1 MLLYAVL
8 WCFSAKAAIPVDSIL
23 NPKTA
28 GKGYLSDVNHLISN
42 DATNKINEIL
52 KRLDTAKTAQVAVV
66 IVNTIGE
73 KVPKEFATE
82 LFKSWGIGDK
92 ATNNGLLILLVKDQ
106 KRIEFEVGYGLEG
119 VIPDIISNHIQQQ
132 AMIPNLKKGDYNA
145 AILEGVKMISK
156 TLGEGNKKINAVSTD
171 TNDSNALRIILS
183 WLICI
188 LYVIFTFMYAISGK
202 KSKLGGSSVLIIICV
217 IVGPVLFITLLAVLT
232 PVKVNYAVVLLSI
245 YFGWAI
251 FYGVYF
257 RNIEILDPREE
268 KYTSRQI
275 QYSKLNKAMHG
286 LGTYTI
292 IFPLPFL
299 IFFYRKIQG
308 KLKDLRYSP
317 YQCEQCKLDMQMVT
331 ATKESFLSDGEKCAE
346 KLGAVTYDV
355 WRCEKDNIT
364 LKIDFIKDASEL
376 RECEKC
382 HNITASKTDR
392 NIEKQADYN
401 HTGIG
406 YDHYS
411 CEYCKEQF
419 DVRFIIPQLI
429 MSTSVNSSNDRDSDS
444 SSSSSS
450 SSDSWGGGSSGGGGS
465 GSNW

>member
-1 MLLYAVL
+1 MLLFAAL
-8 WCFSAKAAIPVDSIL
+8 WCFSVKAAVPVDSVL

-28 GKGYLSDVNHLISN
+28 GTGYVSDANHILSNGAVDKV
-42 DATNKINEIL
+42 NEIL
-52 KRLDTAKTAQVAVV
+52 KKLDTAKRAQVA
-66 IVNTIGE
+66 IVLVNNIGDRI
-73 KVPKEFATE
+73 PKEFATE

-92 ATNNGLLILLVKDQ
+92 VTNNGLLVLLVKDQ

-119 VIPDIISNHIQQQ
+119 IIPDIISNHIQQQ
-132 AMIPNLKKGDYNA
+132 AMIPNLKKGDYDA
-145 AILEGVKMISK
+145 AVLEGVKMISK
-156 TLGEGNKKINAVSTD
+156 TIGEGNKEINATSPG
-171 TNDSNALRIILS
+171 TNDSNALRVILS

-188 LYVIFTFMYAISGK
+188 LYVIFTFLYVISGK
-202 KSKLGGSSVLIIICV
+202 KSKLAGSSLLIIISV
-217 IVGPVLFITLLAVLT
+217 ILGPVLFLILLAVLT
-232 PVKVNYAVVLLSI
+232 PVRVNYVVVLFSI
-245 YFGWAI
+245 YSGWAI
-251 FYGVYF
+251 FFGFYF
-257 RNIEILDPREE
+257 KNIQILDPKEE

-299 IFFYRKIQG
+299 IFFYKKIKG

-331 ATKESFLSDGEKCAE
+331 ASKESFLSDGEKCAE

-364 LKIDFIKDASEL
+364 LKIDFINDDPEL

-382 HNITASKTDR
+382 HNITASKTER
-392 NIEKQADYN
+392 SIEKQADYN
-401 HTGIG
+401 QTGIG

-419 DVRFIIPQLI
+419 DVRFIIPKLI
-429 MSTSVNSSNDRDSDS
+429 VSTSVNSSNDRDSDS
-444 SSSSSS
+444 SSSSG